1 MYNYGLNN
9 YDMLFLRDKIKSD
22 KKATF
27 ESMVVQIANAIGF
40 DPNWLMIVMFFE
52 SGLNP
57 QAVNS
62 TSGASGLIQFMP
74 PTARNLGTTVEE
86 IRQMDAIQQL
96 DYVHKY
102 LLPYKGKISSLV
114 DLYLRVFYPAAV
126 GQSSDYVLGGNNPER
141 LAAQNPIFD
150 TNHDGK
156 VTKGEVEQ
164 YINAYAKRLG
174 WVERVRKFSVIPV
187 ILLIGLILYKI

>member
-1 MYNYGLNN
+1 
-9 YDMLFLRDKIKSD
+9 MLFLRDKIKSD

-27 ESMVVQIANAIGF
+27 ESKVVQIANAIGF

-57 QAVNS
+57 QAVNP

-74 PTARNLGTTVEE
+74 PTAKNLGTTVED
-86 IRQMDAIQQL
+86 IRKMDAIEQL
-96 DYVHKY
+96 DYVYQY

-126 GQSSDYVLGGNNPER
+126 GQPSDYVLGGNNPEKV
-141 LAAQNPIFD
+141 AAQNKIFD
-150 TNHDGK
+150 SDKDGK
-156 VTKGEVEQ
+156 ITKGEVEQ

-174 WVERVRKFSVIPV
+174 WVERVKKFSVIPV

>member
-1 MYNYGLNN
+1 
-9 YDMLFLRDKIKSD
+9 MLFLSNKIKSD

-27 ESMVVQIANAIGF
+27 ESKVVQIANAIGF
-40 DPNWLMIVMFFE
+40 DPNWLMIVMYFE

-74 PTARNLGTTVEE
+74 PTARNLGTTVED
-86 IRQMDAIQQL
+86 IRQMDALQQL
-96 DYVHKY
+96 DYVYQY
-102 LLPYKGKISSLV
+102 LLPYRGKISSLV

-126 GQSSDYVLGGNNPER
+126 GQSSDYVLGGNNPAR
-141 LAAQNPIFD
+141 LASQNPVFD
-150 TNHDGK
+150 TDHDGK

-174 WVERVRKFSVIPV
+174 WVEKVKKFSIIPV
-187 ILLIGLILYKI
+187 ILLIGLILCKI